1 MSQASQLYAALS
13 RYARASARAVSETVT
28 LYAMEAF
35 LSRLAQTIYKDDF
48 VLKGG
53 VLLAAYR
60 LRRPTSDIDME
71 AVNFQ
76 VDAAHLL
83 AVVQAVAAVFVDDA
97 LAIDPARTEVR
108 AIREGDDYSGLR
120 VKIFAHVDTS
130 ALSFHLDISTG
141 DPIWPAAR
149 SVAVPRILG
158 GEFEM
163 LGYPLVMV
171 VAEKAVTMLTRGT
184 TSTRWRDIV
193 DLRSFSLTHDFSASE
208 LRGAAQRVADFRQVP
223 LTSVSVATRGWP
235 VVAQTKWAA
244 WRRKLALTD
253 ICLESF
259 DNQLGEVIQFVDPVF
274 IGTVGDD
281 DTWDSSTQRW
291 HKR

>member
-1 MSQASQLYAALS
+1 MSHASQLYAALH
-13 RYARASARAVSETVT
+13 RHARASGRAVSETVI

-71 AVNFQ
+71 AVNFR

-83 AVVQAVAAVFVDDA
+83 AVVEAVAAVSVDDV
-97 LAIDPARTEVR
+97 LAIDPARTDIR
-108 AIREGDDYSGLR
+108 LIREGDDYSGLR
-120 VKIFAHVDTS
+120 VKIFAHVYTS
-130 ALSFHLDISTG
+130 AVSFHLDISTG
-141 DPIWPAAR
+141 DPIWPAPR

-171 VAEKAVTMLTRGT
+171 VAEKAVTILTRGT

-193 DLRSFSLTHDFSASE
+193 DLRNFSLSHDFRASE
-208 LRGAAQRVADFRQVP
+208 VRSAAQRVADFRQVP
-223 LTSVSVATRGWP
+223 LTSIAVATAGWP
-235 VVAQTKWAA
+235 AIAQPKWTA
-244 WRRKLALTD
+244 WRRKLSLSD

-259 DNQLGEVIQFVDPVF
+259 DDQLAEVIQFVDPVF
-274 IGTVGDD
+274 SDTVRADEA
-281 DTWDSSTQRW
+281 WDSSNQCW
-291 HKR
+291 HKP

>member
-1 MSQASQLYAALS
+1 MSHASQLHAA
-13 RYARASARAVSETVT
+13 RHRHARASGRAVSETV
-28 LYAMEAF
+28 LFYAMEAF
-35 LSRLAQTIYKDDF
+35 WSRLAQTIYKDDF

-76 VDAAHLL
+76 VD
-83 AVVQAVAAVFVDDA
+83 
-97 LAIDPARTEVR
+97 VR
-108 AIREGDDYSGLR
+108 LIREGDDYSGLR
-120 VKIFAHVDTS
+120 VKIFAHVFTS

-141 DPIWPAAR
+141 HPIRPDPR
-149 SVAVPRILG
+149 TVTVPRILG

-193 DLRSFSLTHDFSASE
+193 DLRNFPLSHDFSAGE
-208 LRGAAQRVADFRQVP
+208 VRGAA
-223 LTSVSVATRGWP
+223 
-235 VVAQTKWAA
+235 
-244 WRRKLALTD
+244 
-253 ICLESF
+253 
-259 DNQLGEVIQFVDPVF
+259 
-274 IGTVGDD
+274 
-281 DTWDSSTQRW
+281 
-291 HKR
+291 

>member
-1 MSQASQLYAALS
+1 M
-13 RYARASARAVSETVT
+13 SETVI

-35 LSRLAQTIYKDDF
+35 LNRLAQTIYKDDF

-53 VLLAAYR
+53 VLRAAYR

-71 AVNFQ
+71 AVNLH

-83 AVVQAVAAVFVDDA
+83 AVVDAVAAVSVDDA
-97 LAIDPARTEVR
+97 LAIDPARTNIR
-108 AIREGDDYSGLR
+108 LIREGDDYSGLR
-120 VKIFAHVDTS
+120 VKIFAHVYTS
-130 ALSFHLDISTG
+130 AVSFHLDISTG
-141 DPIWPAAR
+141 DPIWPNPR
-149 SVAVPRILG
+149 TVTVPQILG

-193 DLRSFSLTHDFSASE
+193 DLRNFSLSHDFSASE
-208 LRGAAQRVADFRQVP
+208 VRGAAQRVADFRRVP
-223 LTSVSVATRGWP
+223 LTSIAVATAGWHAI
-235 VVAQTKWAA
+235 AQPKWAA
-244 WRRKLALTD
+244 WRRKLSLTD

-259 DNQLGEVIQFVDPVF
+259 DDQLTHVIQFADPVF
-274 IGTVGDD
+274 SGAVGPADV
-281 DTWDSSTQRW
+281 WDSATQRW

>member
-1 MSQASQLYAALS
+1 M
-13 RYARASARAVSETVT
+13 
-28 LYAMEAF
+28 
-35 LSRLAQTIYKDDF
+35 DDF

-71 AVNFQ
+71 AVNFH

-83 AVVQAVAAVFVDDA
+83 AVVDAVAAVSVDDA
-97 LAIDPARTEVR
+97 LAIDAARTEVR
-108 AIREGDDYSGLR
+108 AIRGGDDYSGLR
-120 VKIFAHVDTS
+120 VKIFAHVYTS

-141 DPIWPAAR
+141 DPIWPAPR

-193 DLRSFSLTHDFSASE
+193 DLRNFSLTHDFRASE
-208 LRGAAQRVADFRQVP
+208 LGGAAQRVADFRRVP
-223 LTSVSVATRGWP
+223 LTSVSVATTGWP
-235 VVAQTKWAA
+235 VVAQTKWAV

-259 DNQLGEVIQFVDPVF
+259 DNQLADVIQFIDPVF
-274 IGTVGDD
+274 TGTVGDV

-291 HKR
+291 HRR

>member
-1 MSQASQLYAALS
+1 MSHASQLSAALH
-13 RYARASARAVSETVT
+13 RHARASGRAVSETVV

-35 LSRLAQTIYKDDF
+35 LSRLAQTIFKDGF

-83 AVVQAVAAVFVDDA
+83 AVVEAVATVAVDDA
-97 LAIDPARTEVR
+97 LAIDPARTDIR
-108 AIREGDDYSGLR
+108 LIREGDDYSGLR
-120 VKIFAHVDTS
+120 VKIFARVYTS
-130 ALSFHLDISTG
+130 AVSFHLDISTG
-141 DPIWPAAR
+141 DPIWSDPR
-149 SVAVPRILG
+149 SVTVPRILG

-193 DLRSFSLTHDFSASE
+193 DLRNFSLSHDFSASE
-208 LRGAAQRVADFRQVP
+208 VRGASQRVADFRQVA
-223 LTSVSVATRGWP
+223 LTSIAVATAGWP
-235 VVAQTKWAA
+235 AIAQPKWAA
-244 WRRKLALTD
+244 WRRKLSLRG

-259 DNQLGEVIQFVDPVF
+259 DDQLTDVIQFVDPVF
-274 IGTVGDD
+274 NGAVEADEV
-281 DTWDSSTQRW
+281 WDSATQRW

>member
-1 MSQASQLYAALS
+1 MSHASQLYAALH
-13 RYARASARAVSETVT
+13 RHARASGRAVSETVI

-35 LSRLAQTIYKDDF
+35 LSRLSQTIYKDDF

-71 AVNFQ
+71 AVNFH

-83 AVVQAVAAVFVDDA
+83 AVVEVVAAVSVDDA
-97 LAIDPARTEVR
+97 LAIDPARTDIR
-108 AIREGDDYSGLR
+108 LIREGDDYSGLR
-120 VKIFAHVDTS
+120 VKIFAHVYTS

-141 DPIWPAAR
+141 DPIWPDPR
-149 SVAVPRILG
+149 SVTVPRILG

-193 DLRSFSLTHDFSASE
+193 DLRNFSLSHDFSASE
-208 LRGAAQRVADFRQVP
+208 VRGAAQRVADFRQVP
-223 LTSVSVATRGWP
+223 LTSVAVATAGWP
-235 VVAQTKWAA
+235 AIAQPKWAA
-244 WRRKLALTD
+244 WRRKLALTE

-259 DNQLGEVIQFVDPVF
+259 DDQLADVIEFVDPVF
-274 IGTVGDD
+274 TGAVRADEV
-281 DTWDSSTQRW
+281 WDSSTQRW
-291 HKR
+291 RKP